1 MSKLVLGSL
10 VLSVALIGCGQ
21 PQHDSSS
28 NPAETSHPDQA
39 ELLFVQEAQGIAFDG
54 DTLTMKGVKPSIL
67 FFTDRPERVAGYWTL
82 DEFMNEVSTGPDSF
96 ADDPP
101 NATLVSLEGD
111 AFVDVVLE
119 LAERP
124 RHENGDF
131 IYPSVRIIGGEPP
144 AIGGASALFIDTIG
158 RPMSPGSVAGV
169 HRRHR
174 RRAVARHT
182 P

>member
-1 MSKLVLGSL
+1 MSKLILGSL

-21 PQHDSSS
+21 PQPDSSS
-28 NPAETSHPDQA
+28 HPAETSHPDQA

-67 FFTDRPERVAGYWTL
+67 FFTDRPERIAGYWTL

-96 ADDPP
+96 AENPP

-111 AFVDVVLE
+111 TFVDVVLE

-124 RHENGDF
+124 RLENGDF
-131 IYPSVRIIGGEPP
+131 IYPNVRIIEGEPP
-144 AIGGASALFIDTIG
+144 ALGGVAALFIDTVG

>member
-1 MSKLVLGSL
+1 MSRFILGSL

-21 PQHDSSS
+21 PQNDSSS
-28 NPAETSHPDQA
+28 HPAEKSQPDQA

-96 ADDPP
+96 AENPP

-124 RHENGDF
+124 RLENGDF
-131 IYPSVRIIGGEPP
+131 IYPNVRIIEGEPP
-144 AIGGASALFIDTIG
+144 AVGAAAALFIDVIG

>member
-1 MSKLVLGSL
+1 MNKLFLSSL
-10 VLSVALIGCGQ
+10 VLSVALIGCSQ
-21 PQHDSSS
+21 PQHDSS
-28 NPAETSHPDQA
+28 NQPAGTNDPDQA
-39 ELLFVQEAQGIAFDG
+39 ELLFVHEAQSIAFDG
-54 DTLTMKGVKPSIL
+54 NTLTMKDVKPSIL
-67 FFTDRPERVAGYWTL
+67 FFTDRPERIAGYWTL

-101 NATLVSLEGD
+101 NATLVTLEGD
-111 AFVDVVLE
+111 SFVDVVLE

-124 RHENGDF
+124 RHEDGAF
-131 IYPSVRIIGGEPP
+131 IYPNVRIIEGEPP
-144 AIGGASALFIDTIG
+144 AVGGAAALFIDVIG

-174 RRAVARHT
+174 RRAVRHHT

>member
-1 MSKLVLGSL
+1 M
-10 VLSVALIGCGQ
+10 
-21 PQHDSSS
+21 
-28 NPAETSHPDQA
+28 
-39 ELLFVQEAQGIAFDG
+39 
-54 DTLTMKGVKPSIL
+54 KPSIL
-67 FFTDRPERVAGYWTL
+67 FFTDRPERIAGYWSL
-82 DEFMNEVSTGPDSF
+82 DEFMNEVGTGPDSF
-96 ADDPP
+96 AENPP

-124 RHENGDF
+124 RLENGDF
-131 IYPSVRIIGGEPP
+131 IYPNVRIIEGEPP
-144 AIGGASALFIDTIG
+144 ALGGVAALFIDTVG

>member
-1 MSKLVLGSL
+1 MNKLFLGSL
-10 VLSVALIGCGQ
+10 VLSVALIACSQ

-28 NPAETSHPDQA
+28 QPAETNDPDQA
-39 ELLFVQEAQGIAFDG
+39 ELLFVQEAQSIAFDG
-54 DTLTMKGVKPSIL
+54 NSIL
-67 FFTDRPERVAGYWTL
+67 FFTDRPERIAGYWTL

-101 NATLVSLEGD
+101 NATLVTLEGD

-124 RHENGDF
+124 RHEDGAF
-131 IYPSVRIIGGEPP
+131 IYPNVRIIEGEPP
-144 AIGGASALFIDTIG
+144 AVGGAAALFIDVIG

-174 RRAVARHT
+174 RRAVRRHT

>member
-1 MSKLVLGSL
+1 MIKLILTSL
-10 VLSVALIGCGQ
+10 VVSIALIGCGQ
-21 PQHDSSS
+21 PRHDSGSQ
-28 NPAETSHPDQA
+28 PAETGDANQA
-39 ELLFVQEAQGIAFDG
+39 ELLFVQEAQSIAFDG
-54 DTLTMKGVKPSIL
+54 DALTMRGVKPSIL
-67 FFTDRPERVAGYWTL
+67 FFTDRPQRIAGYWSL
-82 DEFMNEVSTGPDSF
+82 DEFMDEVSTGPDSF
-96 ADDPP
+96 AENPP

-111 AFVDVVLE
+111 TFVDVVLE

-124 RHENGDF
+124 RLENGDF
-131 IYPSVRIIGGEPP
+131 IYPNVRIIEGEPP
-144 AIGGASALFIDTIG
+144 ALGGVAALFIDTVG

>member
-1 MSKLVLGSL
+1 MIKLILISL
-10 VLSVALIGCGQ
+10 VVSIALIGCGQ
-21 PQHDSSS
+21 TQHDSGGQ
-28 NPAETSHPDQA
+28 PAETADPNQA

-54 DTLTMKGVKPSIL
+54 DMLTMKGVKPSIL

-96 ADDPP
+96 AKDPP

-144 AIGGASALFIDTIG
+144 AIGGAAALFVDTIG

>member
-1 MSKLVLGSL
+1 MSI
-10 VLSVALIGCGQ
+10 ALIGCDQ
-21 PQHDSSS
+21 PRHDSNSQ
-28 NPAETSHPDQA
+28 PAETDDPKQA
-39 ELLFVQEAQGIAFDG
+39 ELLFVQEAHGVAFDG
-54 DTLTMKGVKPSIL
+54 DTLTMNGVKPSIL

-96 ADDPP
+96 AENPP
-101 NATLVSLEGD
+101 NATLISLEGD

-124 RHENGDF
+124 RLENGDF
-131 IYPSVRIIGGEPP
+131 IYPNVRIIEGEPP
-144 AIGGASALFIDTIG
+144 ALGGVAALFIDTVG

-169 HRRHR
+169 HRRQR
-174 RRAVARHT
+174 RRADT

>member
-1 MSKLVLGSL
+1 MIKLILISL
-10 VLSVALIGCGQ
+10 VVSIALIGCGQ
-21 PQHDSSS
+21 PHHDSGSQ
-28 NPAETSHPDQA
+28 PAETGDSNQA
-39 ELLFVQEAQGIAFDG
+39 ELLFVQEAQGVAFDG

-67 FFTDRPERVAGYWTL
+67 FFTDRPERIAGYWSL
-82 DEFMNEVSTGPDSF
+82 DEFMNEVGTGPDSF

-124 RHENGDF
+124 RLENGDL
-131 IYPSVRIIGGEPP
+131 IYPNVRIIEGEPP
-144 AIGGASALFIDTIG
+144 ALGGIAALFIDTVG

>member
-1 MSKLVLGSL
+1 MSKFALGSL

-28 NPAETSHPDQA
+28 HPAETSRPDQA

-54 DTLTMKGVKPSIL
+54 DTLTMKNVKPSIL
-67 FFTDRPERVAGYWTL
+67 YFTDRPERAAGYWTL
-82 DEFMNEVSTGPDSF
+82 EEFMNEVSTGPDSF

-124 RHENGDF
+124 RHENGTF
-131 IYPSVRIIGGEPP
+131 IYPTVRIIEGEPP
-144 AIGGASALFIDTIG
+144 AVGGAAALFIDVIG
-158 RPMSPGSVAGV
+158 RPASPGSVAGV
-169 HRRHR
+169 HRRR
-174 RRAVARHT
+174 EVRRHT

>member
-1 MSKLVLGSL
+1 MNKLFLSSL
-10 VLSVALIGCGQ
+10 VLSVTLIGCNQ

-28 NPAETSHPDQA
+28 QPAGTNDPDQA
-39 ELLFVQEAQGIAFDG
+39 ELLFVQEAQSIAFNG
-54 DTLTMKGVKPSIL
+54 NTLTMKDVKPSIL

-82 DEFMNEVSTGPDSF
+82 DEFMDEVSTGPDSF
-96 ADDPP
+96 AADPP
-101 NATLVSLEGD
+101 NATLVSLVGNT
-111 AFVDVVLE
+111 FVDVVLE

-124 RHENGDF
+124 RHEDGAF
-131 IYPSVRIIGGEPP
+131 IYPNVRIIEGEPP
-144 AIGGASALFIDTIG
+144 AVGGASALFIDVIG

-174 RRAVARHT
+174 RRAVRRHT

>member
-1 MSKLVLGSL
+1 MNKLFLGSL
-10 VLSVALIGCGQ
+10 VLSVTLIGCSH

-28 NPAETSHPDQA
+28 QPAGTNDPDQA
-39 ELLFVQEAQGIAFDG
+39 ELLFVQEAQSIAFDG
-54 DTLTMKGVKPSIL
+54 NTLTMKDVKPSIL

-101 NATLVSLEGD
+101 NATLVTLEGD
-111 AFVDVVLE
+111 TFVDIVLE

-124 RHENGDF
+124 RYEDGAF
-131 IYPSVRIIGGEPP
+131 IYPNVRIIEGEPP
-144 AIGGASALFIDTIG
+144 AVGGAAALFIDVIG
-158 RPMSPGSVAGV
+158 RPLSPGSVAGV

-174 RRAVARHT
+174 RRAARHHR
-182 P
+182 

>member
-1 MSKLVLGSL
+1 MSKLFLGSL

-28 NPAETSHPDQA
+28 SSAETSHPDQA

-54 DTLTMKGVKPSIL
+54 DTLTMKDVKPSIL

-101 NATLVSLEGD
+101 NATLVSLED
-111 AFVDVVLE
+111 
-119 LAERP
+119 
-124 RHENGDF
+124 GDF
-131 IYPSVRIIGGEPP
+131 IFPKVRIIEGEPP
-144 AIGGASALFIDTIG
+144 AVGGAAALFIDVIG

>member
-1 MSKLVLGSL
+1 MNKLFLGSL
-10 VLSVALIGCGQ
+10 VLSVALIGCSQ

-28 NPAETSHPDQA
+28 QAAETNDPDQA

-54 DTLTMKGVKPSIL
+54 NTLTMKDVNPSIL

-101 NATLVSLEGD
+101 NATLVTLEGD
-111 AFVDVVLE
+111 AFVDIVLE

-124 RHENGDF
+124 RLEDGAF
-131 IYPSVRIIGGEPP
+131 IYPNVRIIEGEPP
-144 AIGGASALFIDTIG
+144 AVGGAAALFIDVIG

-174 RRAVARHT
+174 RRAVRHHR
-182 P
+182 